1 MSEIAGL
8 EDYVLTVKA
17 NSFEKL
23 LAYGTGFYIAS
34 PDNAKV
40 TIETPEGG
48 RFSCG
53 VGEGARHLNPFQ
65 HLIVRNNENY
75 DQQIKLKIGFG
86 EFIARAGGN
95 SGSVGSL
102 VMSNE
107 ILNNYYIGFGGV
119 DKIFIPANE
128 SRLVFYL
135 TVMSN
140 TGLGGFQIC
149 PDVNGVVGFP
159 AIEQIFDGSQ
169 VVVNLEVPINGGF
182 WIVNPHNSDGK
193 QLYLRGGEVVK

>member
-34 PDNAKV
+34 PDNAKITV
-40 TIETPEGG
+40 ETPEGG

-75 DQQIKLKIGFG
+75 DQQIKLKIGYG
-86 EFIARAGGN
+86 EFIASTGGG

-102 VMSNE
+102 VGAGEDLWGTNGLITPSSPL
-107 ILNNYYIGFGGV
+107 IV
-119 DKIFIPANE
+119 PANE
-128 SRLVFYL
+128 ARLMAYITLMMPASDTYYQVLAMGHAYP
-135 TVMSN
+135 VIE
-140 TGLGGFQIC
+140 GLL
-149 PDVNGVVGFP
+149 GV
-159 AIEQIFDGSQ
+159 
-169 VVVNLEVPINGGF
+169 
-182 WIVNPHNSDGK
+182 
-193 QLYLRGGEVVK
+193 GEVLNIELPANNMFLVVCGADTYCRAGELLK